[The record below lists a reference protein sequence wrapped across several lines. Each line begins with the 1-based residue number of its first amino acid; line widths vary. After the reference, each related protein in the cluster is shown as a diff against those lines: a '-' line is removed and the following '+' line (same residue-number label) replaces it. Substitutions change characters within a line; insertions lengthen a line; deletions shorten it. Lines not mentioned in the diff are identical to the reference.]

1 MHSMRKLIL
10 SGTALATASIAGSAV
25 AQNVTL
31 EEIVVT
37 AERRAESLQSVP
49 IPVSALSVEQLENRQ
64 IVEGQDLERYVPSL
78 KMTYNITQPTN
89 LSPSLRGSL
98 QQDASLVVAES
109 PFGIYV
115 DDIYVGRLNGNNTRL
130 ADVERIEVLRGPQG
144 TLYGRNTL
152 AGAIKFISRQPGD
165 EVWVK
170 GSAAYGNY
178 DQYEILA
185 SVGGPISDQFSGSL
199 SATVNGTG
207 GYGTNLAT
215 NEEVGQQDNWA
226 GRAKLVYDNDE
237 GFEATAWVS
246 YADSENDAA
255 VLVLGSTPNVPGNQQ
270 YGSEDIVPGLNGGF
284 YDTFTADIDYGNPVI
299 ENQPRGATE
308 QLIASINMSYDIGE
322 NTNLRYIAGYVDT
335 QDYFNTNFGNFNVPG
350 PGIGVPGLAVIGAS
364 DIDAQQWTQELLLT
378 GSGMEDRF
386 RYTLGAFYF
395 NEQNKQEFGWY
406 FFAPTSNSL
415 ITARTESYSLY
426 GQAEYDITDQL
437 TFTAGLRWIRDEKFF
452 NLDFAFTGPPRI
464 PLPVTTQN
472 ETENAWTPRFGIDY
486 QVDTSG
492 DVDSLL
498 LYASGAKGFKGGG
511 FNGINITDTT
521 VAQSP
526 YGAETNWTIEF
537 GAKSEFF
544 GNRLRL
550 NANYFHNRIS
560 DLTLNATVLVN
571 GNPTFPVQNAGD
583 VTIQGVEFEGS
594 AVLFDGLTVFAIATF
609 LDGKFRNIDPT
620 SAPAN
625 SLTDFGVEA
634 ETPQTAD
641 YAFTLGFDYR
651 HDFELGGTP
660 AAFNLGFDIYHTDDY
675 VTSATNDFRIDA
687 YNRMN
692 AYVAFEF
699 DNQWEGRFE
708 VQNLE
713 DDRTFI
719 TGSRAFGAWIAQPPR
734 TFMFTLSYDM

>member
-1 MHSMRKLIL
+1 MNSTRKLIL
-10 SGTALATASIAGSAV
+10 GGTALATASIAGSAM

-37 AERRAESLQSVP
+37 AERREESLQSVP
-49 IPVSALSVEQLENRQ
+49 VPVSALSVETIENRQ

-115 DDIYVGRLNGNNTRL
+115 DDVYVGRLNGNNTRL

-152 AGAIKFISRQPGD
+152 AGAIKFISRTPGD

-170 GSAAYGNY
+170 ASGSYGNY
-178 DQYEILA
+178 DQYDATA
-185 SVGGPISDQFSGSL
+185 SVGGPISDNFSGSL

-207 GYGTNLAT
+207 GYGENVAT
-215 NEEVGQQDNWA
+215 GTEIGQQDNWA
-226 GRAKLVYDNDE
+226 GRAKLVYRDNE
-237 GFEATAWVS
+237 NLEVTGWVS
-246 YADSENDAA
+246 YADSRNDAA
-255 VLVLGSTPNVPGNQQ
+255 VLSLGSTPNVPGNQQ
-270 YGSEDIVPGLNGGF
+270 YGSNDIVPGLGSIYNNS
-284 YDTFTADIDYGNPVI
+284 TADIDYGNPVI
-299 ENQPRGATE
+299 ENQPRGSTE
-308 QLIASINMSYDIGE
+308 QLIASINASYDINE

-335 QDYFNTNFGNFNVPG
+335 QDFFSTNFGNFNVPA
-350 PGIGVPGLAVIGAS
+350 PGVHVPGLDVIGAS
-364 DIDAQQWTQELLLT
+364 DIDAQQWSQELLLT
-378 GSGMEDRF
+378 GVAMEDRL

-415 ITARTESYSLY
+415 ITARTQSYSLY

-437 TFTAGLRWIRDEKFF
+437 TFTAGIRWIRDEKFF

-486 QVDTSG
+486 AVDTSG
-492 DVDSLL
+492 PVDSML

-511 FNGINITDTT
+511 FNGINIADTT

-526 YGAETNWTIEF
+526 YGAETNWTVEF
-537 GAKSEFF
+537 GVKSEFF
-544 GNRLRL
+544 GNRLRI
-550 NANYFHNRIS
+550 NTNYFHNRTK

-594 AVLFDGLTVFAIATF
+594 AVLFEGFTAFAIATF
-609 LDGKFRNIDPT
+609 LDGKFRNVDPT

-625 SLTDFGVEA
+625 ALADFGVEA
-634 ETPQTAD
+634 QTPQTAD

-651 HDFELGGTP
+651 YDFEFGGTP
-660 AAFNLGFDIYHTDDY
+660 AAFNLGYDFYHTDDY
-675 VTSATNDFRIDA
+675 VTAATNDFRIDA

-692 AYVAFEF
+692 AYVALEF
-699 DNQWEGRFE
+699 NNQWEGRFE
-708 VQNLE
+708 VQNIE
-713 DDRTFI
+713 DDRSFI

-734 TFMFTLSYDM
+734 TFKFTLSYDM